1 MEKSKSLITK
11 IVVGVS
17 LIINIFFIYFVFK
30 YKILPLR
37 YRNVLAILLGVILCI
52 FVYIGFIKKKKSKPL
67 KVISILF
74 LLALSICQL
83 SIISYAK
90 KSIDTLEKINS
101 KVEEQNEMSLV
112 VLKDSNIKT
121 IRDAFGREIATA
133 ESFDKEN
140 TEKILSE
147 YSEKYSADLKTKDFA
162 NYILA
167 ANSLMNK
174 EYHVMLLNESFRSIL
189 EESIDGFSEK
199 TRVLDS
205 KVIEAKK
212 TNTQEKKQVEEDKS
226 FNVYISGIDTYGSL
240 STVSRSDVNMI
251 LSVNPVKN
259 KILITTIPRDTYLAI
274 GGDKDK
280 FDKLTHAGLFG
291 IDTSIKSLESLLD
304 IKIDYYGKVNFT
316 SLTELINALGGIKVD
331 NPVAFESSS
340 GKYYFPQG
348 EIDMDGDMAL
358 AFSRERY
365 HLEEG
370 DFDRGKNHTRVLTGI
385 INKMLSYDILM
396 NFSQISNIV
405 LESVNT
411 DISYDKIIELVNNQ
425 LSDGSDWKIDTQA
438 LRGWGESGLSSYL
451 MPESN
456 LYMMRVDEDSVKE
469 IHEKIIENNKE
480 QGKK

>member
-11 IVVGVS
+11 LVVGVS
-17 LIINIFFIYFVFK
+17 LLVNIFFIYFIYK
-30 YKILPLR
+30 YKILSLR
-37 YRNVLAILLGVILCI
+37 YRNILAILLGLTLCG
-52 FVYIGFIKKKKSKPL
+52 FVFIGFIKKRKSKPL
-67 KVISILF
+67 KIISIVF
-74 LLALSICQL
+74 LVALSICQL

-101 KVEEQNEMSLV
+101 KVEEKNEMSLIV
-112 VLKDSNIKT
+112 TKDSDIET
-121 IRDAFGREIATA
+121 IQEAFTKYIATSK
-133 ESFDKEN
+133 SFDKDN
-140 TEKILSE
+140 TEKIISE
-147 YSEKYSADLKTKDFA
+147 YKKEYKANLKTKDFA
-162 NYILA
+162 NYVIA

-174 EYHVMLLNESFRSIL
+174 ETDAMLLNESFRSIL

-199 TRVLDS
+199 TRILDS
-205 KVIEAKK
+205 KLVEGKK
-212 TNTQEKKQVEEDKS
+212 INAESKKQVAEDKA

-251 LSVNPVKN
+251 LSVNSTKK

-291 IDTSIKSLESLLD
+291 IDTSIESLESLLD

-316 SLTELINALGGIKVD
+316 SLTELINALGGITVD

-340 GKYYFPQG
+340 GKYSFPQG
-348 EIDMDGDMAL
+348 KIDMDGDKAL

-385 INKMLSYDILM
+385 INKMLSYDMLM
-396 NFSQISNIV
+396 NFNQISNIV

-411 DISYDKIIELVNNQ
+411 DISYDKMIELVNKQ
-425 LSDGSDWKIDTQA
+425 LSDGGDWDIETQA
-438 LRGWGESGLSSYL
+438 LKGWGESGLSSYL
-451 MPESN
+451 MPDSN
-456 LYMMRVDEDSVKE
+456 LYMMRVDEDSVTE
-469 IHEKIIENNKE
+469 IHDKIIDNNRE
-480 QGKK
+480 

>member
-11 IVVGVS
+11 LVVGVS
-17 LIINIFFIYFVFK
+17 LLVNIFFIYFIYK

-37 YRNVLAILLGVILCI
+37 YRNILAILLGLILCG
-52 FVYIGFIKKKKSKPL
+52 FVFIGFIKKRKSKPL
-67 KVISILF
+67 KIISIVF
-74 LLALSICQL
+74 LVALSVCQL

-121 IRDAFGREIATA
+121 IQGAFSKEIATA
-133 ESFDKEN
+133 EGFDKEN
-140 TEKILSE
+140 TEKILLE
-147 YSEKYSADLKTKDFA
+147 YRKKYSSDLKTKDFA

-174 EYHVMLLNESFRSIL
+174 ESEVMLLNESFRSIL
-189 EESIDGFSEK
+189 EESIDGFTEK

-205 KVIEAKK
+205 KVVEGKK
-212 TNTQEKKQVEEDKS
+212 ITTQDKKQVEEDKS

-280 FDKLTHAGLFG
+280 YDKLTHAGLFG
-291 IDTSIKSLESLLD
+291 VDTSIKSLESLLD
-304 IKIDYYGKVNFT
+304 IDIDYYGKVNFT

-340 GKYYFPQG
+340 GKYYFSQG
-348 EIDMDGDMAL
+348 KIDMDGDMAL

-370 DFDRGKNHTRVLTGI
+370 DFDRGKNHARVLTGI
-385 INKMLSYDILM
+385 INKMLSYDMLM

-411 DISYDKIIELVNNQ
+411 DISYDKMIELVNKQ
-425 LSDGSDWKIDTQA
+425 LSDGGDWDIETQA
-438 LRGWGESGLSSYL
+438 LKGWGESGLSSYL
-451 MPESN
+451 MPDFN

-469 IHEKIIENNKE
+469 IHDKIINNNKE
-480 QGKK
+480 

>member
-11 IVVGVS
+11 LVVGVS
-17 LIINIFFIYFVFK
+17 LLVNIFFIYFIYK
-30 YKILPLR
+30 CKILPLK
-37 YRNVLAILLGVILCI
+37 YRNILAILLGLILCG
-52 FVYIGFIKKKKSKPL
+52 FVFIGFIKKKKSKPL
-67 KVISILF
+67 KIISIVF
-74 LLALSICQL
+74 LVALSICQL

-90 KSIDTLEKINS
+90 KPIDTLEKINS
-101 KVEEQNEMSLV
+101 KVEEKNEMSLIV
-112 VLKDSNIKT
+112 PKDSNIKT
-121 IRDAFGREIATA
+121 IQEAFTKEIATSK
-133 ESFDKEN
+133 SFDKDN
-140 TEKILSE
+140 TEKIISE
-147 YSEKYSADLKTKDFA
+147 YKKEYKANLKTKDFA
-162 NYILA
+162 NYVIA

-174 EYHVMLLNESFRSIL
+174 ETEVMLLNESFRSIL

-199 TRVLDS
+199 TRILDS
-205 KVIEAKK
+205 MVIEGKK
-212 TNTQEKKQVEEDKS
+212 IDIDKKKQVKEDKA

-291 IDTSIKSLESLLD
+291 VDTSIKSLESLLD
-304 IKIDYYGKVNFT
+304 IDIDYYGKVNFT

-340 GKYYFPQG
+340 GKYYFPKG
-348 EIDMDGDMAL
+348 EIEMDGDMAL

-370 DFDRGKNHTRVLTGI
+370 DFDRGKNHTRILTGI
-385 INKMLSYDILM
+385 INKMLSYDMLM
-396 NFSQISNIV
+396 NFNQISNIV

-411 DISYDKIIELVNNQ
+411 DISYDKMIELVNKQ
-425 LSDGSDWKIDTQA
+425 LSDGGDWEIETLA
-438 LRGWGESGLSSYL
+438 LKGWGESGLSSYL
-451 MPESN
+451 MPDFN

-469 IHEKIIENNKE
+469 VHDKIIDNNKE
-480 QGKK
+480 

>member
-1 MEKSKSLITK
+1 MFLS
-11 IVVGVS
+11 
-17 LIINIFFIYFVFK
+17 
-30 YKILPLR
+30 IL
-37 YRNVLAILLGVILCI
+37 VLL
-52 FVYIGFIKKKKSKPL
+52 KKKTKPL
-67 KVISILF
+67 KIISIIF
-74 LLALSICQL
+74 LLILSIAQI
-83 SIISYAK
+83 SFMSYAK
-90 KSIDTLEKINS
+90 KSIDTLEKINN
-101 KVEEQNEMSLV
+101 KVEEQNEMSFI

-121 IRDAFGREIATA
+121 IQDAFSKEIATA

-147 YSEKYSADLKTKDFA
+147 YRKKYSSDLKTKDFA

-174 EYHVMLLNESFRSIL
+174 ESEVMLLNESFRSIL
-189 EESIDGFSEK
+189 EESIDGFTEK

-205 KVIEAKK
+205 KVVEGKK
-212 TNTQEKKQVEEDKS
+212 ITTQNKKQVEEDKA

-274 GGDKDK
+274 GGDNNKY
-280 FDKLTHAGLFG
+280 DKLTHAGLFG
-291 IDTSIKSLESLLD
+291 VDTSIKSLESLLD
-304 IKIDYYGKVNFT
+304 IDIDYYGKVNFT

-348 EIDMDGDMAL
+348 KIDMDGDMAL

-370 DFDRGKNHTRVLTGI
+370 DFDRGKNHARVLTGI
-385 INKMLSYDILM
+385 INKMLSYDMLI
-396 NFSQISNIV
+396 NFNQISNIV

-411 DISYDKIIELVNNQ
+411 DIAYDKMIELVNKQ
-425 LSDGSDWKIDTQA
+425 LSDGGDWDIETQA
-438 LRGWGESGLSSYL
+438 LKGWGESGLISYL
-451 MPESN
+451 MPDFD
-456 LYMMRVDEDSVKE
+456 LYMMRVDEDSVTDV
-469 IHEKIIENNKE
+469 HDKIIENNRE
-480 QGKK
+480 

>member
-11 IVVGVS
+11 LVVGVS

-30 YKILPLR
+30 YKILPLK
-37 YRNVLAILLGVILCI
+37 YRSVLAIFIGIILCI
-52 FVYIGFIKKKKSKPL
+52 FIYIGFIKKRKTKPL
-67 KVISILF
+67 KIISIIF
-74 LLALSICQL
+74 LLILSIAQI
-83 SIISYAK
+83 SFISYAK

-101 KVEEQNEMSLV
+101 KVEEQNEMSLI
-112 VLKDSNIKT
+112 VLKDSNIKN
-121 IRDAFGREIATA
+121 IQDAFSKEIATS

-147 YSEKYSADLKTKDFA
+147 YSKKYSSSFKTKDFA

-174 EYHVMLLNESFRSIL
+174 ESEVMLLNESFRSIL
-189 EESIDGFSEK
+189 EESIDGFTEK

-205 KVIEAKK
+205 KVVEGKK
-212 TNTQEKKQVEEDKS
+212 ITTQNKKQVEEDKS

-274 GGDKDK
+274 GGDNDK
-280 FDKLTHAGLFG
+280 YDKLTHAGLFG
-291 IDTSIKSLESLLD
+291 VDTSIKSLESLLD
-304 IKIDYYGKVNFT
+304 IDIDYYGKVNFT

-348 EIDMDGDMAL
+348 EIDMDGDTAL

-370 DFDRGKNHTRVLTGI
+370 DFDRGKNHARVLTGI
-385 INKMLSYDILM
+385 INKMLSYDMLI
-396 NFSQISNIV
+396 NFNQISNIV

-411 DISYDKIIELVNNQ
+411 DISYDKMIELVNKQ
-425 LSDGSDWKIDTQA
+425 LSDGGDWDIETQA
-438 LRGWGESGLSSYL
+438 LKGWGESGLSSYL
-451 MPESN
+451 MPDFN

-469 IHEKIIENNKE
+469 IHDKIINNNKE
-480 QGKK
+480 

>member
-11 IVVGVS
+11 LVVGVS

-30 YKILPLR
+30 YKILPLK
-37 YRNVLAILLGVILCI
+37 YRGVLAIFIGIILCI
-52 FVYIGFIKKKKSKPL
+52 FIYIGFIKKRKTKPL
-67 KVISILF
+67 KIISIIF
-74 LLALSICQL
+74 LLILSIAQI
-83 SIISYAK
+83 SFISYAK

-101 KVEEQNEMSLV
+101 KVEEKNEMSLLV
-112 VLKDSNIKT
+112 PKDSDIKT
-121 IRDAFGREIATA
+121 IQEAFTKEIATSK
-133 ESFDKEN
+133 SFDKDN
-140 TEKILSE
+140 TEMIISE
-147 YSEKYSADLKTKDFA
+147 YKKEYKANLKTKDFA
-162 NYILA
+162 NYVIA

-174 EYHVMLLNESFRSIL
+174 ETDAMLLNESFRSIL

-199 TRVLDS
+199 TRILDS
-205 KVIEAKK
+205 KLVEGKK
-212 TNTQEKKQVEEDKS
+212 INTESKKQVAEDKA

-251 LSVNPVKN
+251 LSVNSTKK

-316 SLTELINALGGIKVD
+316 SLTELINALGGITVD

-340 GKYYFPQG
+340 GKYSFPQG
-348 EIDMDGDMAL
+348 KIDMDGDKAL

-385 INKMLSYDILM
+385 INKMLSYDMLM
-396 NFSQISNIV
+396 NFNQISNIV

-411 DISYDKIIELVNNQ
+411 DISYDKMIELVNKQ
-425 LSDGSDWKIDTQA
+425 LSDGGDWDIETQA
-438 LRGWGESGLSSYL
+438 LKGWGESGLSSYL
-451 MPESN
+451 MPDSN
-456 LYMMRVDEDSVKE
+456 LYMMRVDEDSVTE
-469 IHEKIIENNKE
+469 IHDKIIDNNKE
-480 QGKK
+480 

>member
-11 IVVGVS
+11 LVVGVS
-17 LIINIFFIYFVFK
+17 LLVNIFFIYFIYK
-30 YKILPLR
+30 YKILPLK
-37 YRNVLAILLGVILCI
+37 YRNILAILLGLTLCG
-52 FVYIGFIKKKKSKPL
+52 FVFIGFIKKRKSKPL
-67 KVISILF
+67 KIISIIFLF
-74 LLALSICQL
+74 ILSIAQI
-83 SIISYAK
+83 SFISYAK

-121 IRDAFGREIATA
+121 IQDAFSKEIATT

-140 TEKILSE
+140 TEKILSK
-147 YSEKYSADLKTKDFA
+147 SRNKYSSDLKTKDFA
-162 NYILA
+162 SYILA

-174 EYHVMLLNESFRSIL
+174 ESEVMLLNESFRSIL
-189 EESIDGFSEK
+189 EESIDGFTEK

-205 KVIEAKK
+205 KVVEGKK
-212 TNTQEKKQVEEDKS
+212 ITTQNKKQVEEHKS

-274 GGDKDK
+274 GGDNDK
-280 FDKLTHAGLFG
+280 YDKLTHAGLFG
-291 IDTSIKSLESLLD
+291 VDTSIKSLESLLD
-304 IKIDYYGKVNFT
+304 IDIDYYGKVNFT

-348 EIDMDGDMAL
+348 KIDMDGDMAL

-370 DFDRGKNHTRVLTGI
+370 DFDRGKNHARVLTGI
-385 INKMLSYDILM
+385 INKMLSYDMLM
-396 NFSQISNIV
+396 NFNQISNIV

-411 DISYDKIIELVNNQ
+411 DISYDKMIELVNKQ
-425 LSDGSDWKIDTQA
+425 LSDGGDWDIETQA
-438 LRGWGESGLSSYL
+438 LKGWGESGLSSYL
-451 MPESN
+451 MPDSN

-469 IHEKIIENNKE
+469 IHDKIINNNKE
-480 QGKK
+480 

>member
-11 IVVGVS
+11 LVVGVS

-37 YRNVLAILLGVILCI
+37 YRNVLAIFLAIILCI
-52 FVYIGFIKKKKSKPL
+52 FVYIGFIKKRKSKPL
-67 KVISILF
+67 KILSVLF
-74 LLALSICQL
+74 LVVLSICQL

-101 KVEEQNEMSLV
+101 KVEEKNEMSLV
-112 VLKDSNIKT
+112 VTKDSDIKT
-121 IRDAFGREIATA
+121 IQEAFSKEIATA
-133 ESFDKEN
+133 EGFDKDN
-140 TEKILSE
+140 TKKILSE
-147 YSEKYSADLKTKDFA
+147 YKKDYTDNLKTKDFA
-162 NYILA
+162 NYIIA
-167 ANSLMNK
+167 ADSLINK
-174 EYHVMLLNESFRSIL
+174 KSDVMLLNESFRSIL

-199 TRVLDS
+199 TRILDS
-205 KVIEAKK
+205 KVIEGKK
-212 TNTQEKKQVEEDKS
+212 IDTDKKRQVEEDKA

-251 LSVNPVKN
+251 LSVNPAKK

-280 FDKLTHAGLFG
+280 YDKLTHAGLFG
-291 IDTSIKSLESLLD
+291 VDTSIKSLESLLD
-304 IKIDYYGKVNFT
+304 IDIDYYGKVNFT

-331 NPVAFESSS
+331 NPVDFESSS
-340 GKYYFPQG
+340 GKYYFPKG

-365 HLEEG
+365 HLEKG

-385 INKMLSYDILM
+385 INKMLSYDMLM
-396 NFSQISNIV
+396 NFNQISNIV
-405 LESVNT
+405 LESINT
-411 DISYDKIIELVNNQ
+411 DISYDKMIELVNKQ
-425 LSDGSDWKIDTQA
+425 LSDGGDWEIETQA
-438 LRGWGESGLSSYL
+438 LKGWGESGLSSYL
-451 MPESN
+451 MPDFN

-469 IHEKIIENNKE
+469 VHDKIIDNNKE
-480 QGKK
+480 

>member
-1 MEKSKSLITK
+1 M
-11 IVVGVS
+11 
-17 LIINIFFIYFVFK
+17 
-30 YKILPLR
+30 
-37 YRNVLAILLGVILCI
+37 
-52 FVYIGFIKKKKSKPL
+52 
-67 KVISILF
+67 
-74 LLALSICQL
+74 
-83 SIISYAK
+83 SYAK
-90 KSIDTLEKINS
+90 KSIDTLEKINN
-101 KVEEQNEMSLV
+101 KVEEQNEMSFI

-121 IRDAFGREIATA
+121 IQDAFSKEIATA

-147 YSEKYSADLKTKDFA
+147 YRKKYSSDLKTKDFA

-174 EYHVMLLNESFRSIL
+174 ESEVMLLNESFRSIL
-189 EESIDGFSEK
+189 EESIDGFTEK

-205 KVIEAKK
+205 KVVEGKK
-212 TNTQEKKQVEEDKS
+212 ITTQNKKQVEEDKA

-274 GGDKDK
+274 GGDNNKY
-280 FDKLTHAGLFG
+280 DKLTHAGLFG
-291 IDTSIKSLESLLD
+291 VDTSIKSLESLLD
-304 IKIDYYGKVNFT
+304 IDIDYYGKVNFT

-348 EIDMDGDMAL
+348 KIDMDGDMAL

-370 DFDRGKNHTRVLTGI
+370 DFDRGKNHARVLTGI
-385 INKMLSYDILM
+385 INKMLSYDMLI
-396 NFSQISNIV
+396 NFNQISNIV

-411 DISYDKIIELVNNQ
+411 DIAYDKMIELVNKQ
-425 LSDGSDWKIDTQA
+425 LSDGGDWDIETQA
-438 LRGWGESGLSSYL
+438 LKGWGESGLISYL
-451 MPESN
+451 MPDFD
-456 LYMMRVDEDSVKE
+456 LYMMRVDEDSVTDV
-469 IHEKIIENNKE
+469 HDKIIENNRE
-480 QGKK
+480 

>member
-30 YKILPLR
+30 YKILPLK
-37 YRNVLAILLGVILCI
+37 YRSVLAIFIGIILCVFI
-52 FVYIGFIKKKKSKPL
+52 YIGFIKKRKTKPL
-67 KVISILF
+67 KIISIIF
-74 LLALSICQL
+74 LLILSIAQI
-83 SIISYAK
+83 SFISYAK

-101 KVEEQNEMSLV
+101 KVEEQNEMSFI

-121 IRDAFGREIATA
+121 IKDAFSNEIATA

-147 YSEKYSADLKTKDFA
+147 YRKKYSSDLKTKDFA

-167 ANSLMNK
+167 SNSLMNK
-174 EYHVMLLNESFRSIL
+174 ESNVMLLNESFRSIL

-205 KVIEAKK
+205 KVVEGKK
-212 TNTQEKKQVEEDKS
+212 ITIQNKQQVEEDKS

-274 GGDKDK
+274 GGDNDK
-280 FDKLTHAGLFG
+280 YDKLTHAGLFG
-291 IDTSIKSLESLLD
+291 VDTSIKSLESLLD
-304 IKIDYYGKVNFT
+304 IDIDYYGKVNFT

-348 EIDMDGDMAL
+348 KIDMDGDMAL

-370 DFDRGKNHTRVLTGI
+370 DFDRGKNHARVLTGI
-385 INKMLSYDILM
+385 INKMLSYDTLM

-411 DISYDKIIELVNNQ
+411 DISYDKMIELVNKQ
-425 LSDGSDWKIDTQA
+425 LSDGGDWEIETQA
-438 LRGWGESGLSSYL
+438 LKGWGESGLSSYL
-451 MPESN
+451 MPDFN

-469 IHEKIIENNKE
+469 VHDKIIDNNKE
-480 QGKK
+480 

>member
-30 YKILPLR
+30 YKILPLK
-37 YRNVLAILLGVILCI
+37 YRSVLAIFIGIILCV
-52 FVYIGFIKKKKSKPL
+52 FNYIGFIKKRKTKPL
-67 KVISILF
+67 KIISIIF
-74 LLALSICQL
+74 LLILSIAQI
-83 SIISYAK
+83 SFISYAK

-101 KVEEQNEMSLV
+101 KVEEQNEMSFI

-121 IRDAFGREIATA
+121 IKDAFSNEIATA

-147 YSEKYSADLKTKDFA
+147 YRKKYSSDLKTKDFA

-167 ANSLMNK
+167 SNSLMNK
-174 EYHVMLLNESFRSIL
+174 ESNVMLLNESFRSIL

-205 KVIEAKK
+205 KVVEGKK
-212 TNTQEKKQVEEDKS
+212 ITIQNKQQVEEDKS

-274 GGDKDK
+274 GGDNDK
-280 FDKLTHAGLFG
+280 YDKLTHAGLFG
-291 IDTSIKSLESLLD
+291 VDTSIKSLESLLD
-304 IKIDYYGKVNFT
+304 IDIDYYGKVNFT

-348 EIDMDGDMAL
+348 KIDMDGDMAL

-370 DFDRGKNHTRVLTGI
+370 DFDRGKNHARVLTGI
-385 INKMLSYDILM
+385 INKMLSYDMLM

-411 DISYDKIIELVNNQ
+411 DISYDKMIELVNKQ
-425 LSDGSDWKIDTQA
+425 LSDGEDWDIETQA
-438 LRGWGESGLSSYL
+438 LKGWGESGLSSYL
-451 MPESN
+451 MPDFN
-456 LYMMRVDEDSVKE
+456 LYMMRVDEDSVTE
-469 IHEKIIENNKE
+469 IHDKIIENNRE
-480 QGKK
+480 

>member
-11 IVVGVS
+11 LVVGVS
-17 LIINIFFIYFVFK
+17 LLVNIFFIYFIYK

-37 YRNVLAILLGVILCI
+37 YRNILAILLGLTLCG
-52 FVYIGFIKKKKSKPL
+52 FVFIGFIKKRKSKPL
-67 KVISILF
+67 KIISIVF
-74 LLALSICQL
+74 LVALSICQL

-101 KVEEQNEMSLV
+101 KVEEKNEMSLIV
-112 VLKDSNIKT
+112 TKDSDIKT
-121 IRDAFGREIATA
+121 IQEAFTKQIATSK
-133 ESFDKEN
+133 SFDKDN
-140 TEKILSE
+140 TEKIISE
-147 YSEKYSADLKTKDFA
+147 YKKEYKANLKTKDFA
-162 NYILA
+162 NYVIA

-174 EYHVMLLNESFRSIL
+174 ETDVMLLNESFRSIL

-199 TRVLDS
+199 TRILDS
-205 KVIEAKK
+205 KLVEGKK
-212 TNTQEKKQVEEDKS
+212 INTESKKQVAEDKA

-251 LSVNPVKN
+251 LSVNPTKK

-316 SLTELINALGGIKVD
+316 SLTELINALGGITVD

-340 GKYYFPQG
+340 GKYSFPQG
-348 EIDMDGDMAL
+348 KIDMDGDKAL

-385 INKMLSYDILM
+385 INKMLSYDMLM
-396 NFSQISNIV
+396 NFNQISNIV

-411 DISYDKIIELVNNQ
+411 DISYDKMIELVNKQ
-425 LSDGSDWKIDTQA
+425 LSDGGDWDIETQA
-438 LRGWGESGLSSYL
+438 LKGWGESGLSSYL
-451 MPESN
+451 MPDFN

-469 IHEKIIENNKE
+469 VHDKIIDNNKE
-480 QGKK
+480 

>member
-11 IVVGVS
+11 LVVGVS
-17 LIINIFFIYFVFK
+17 LLVNIFFIYFIYK

-37 YRNVLAILLGVILCI
+37 YRNILAILLGLTLCG
-52 FVYIGFIKKKKSKPL
+52 FVFIGFIKKRKSKPL
-67 KVISILF
+67 KIISIVF
-74 LLALSICQL
+74 LVALSICQL

-101 KVEEQNEMSLV
+101 KVEEKNEMSLIV
-112 VLKDSNIKT
+112 TKDSDIKT
-121 IRDAFGREIATA
+121 IQEAFTKQIATSK
-133 ESFDKEN
+133 SFDKDN
-140 TEKILSE
+140 TEKIISE
-147 YSEKYSADLKTKDFA
+147 YKKEYKANLKTKDFA
-162 NYILA
+162 NYVIA

-174 EYHVMLLNESFRSIL
+174 ETDVMLLNESFRSIL

-199 TRVLDS
+199 TRILDS
-205 KVIEAKK
+205 KLVEGKK
-212 TNTQEKKQVEEDKS
+212 INTESKKQVAEDKA

-251 LSVNPVKN
+251 LSVNPTKK

-316 SLTELINALGGIKVD
+316 SLTELINALGGITVD

-340 GKYYFPQG
+340 GKYSFPQG
-348 EIDMDGDMAL
+348 NIDMDGDKAL

-385 INKMLSYDILM
+385 INKMLSYDMLM
-396 NFSQISNIV
+396 NFNQISNIV

-411 DISYDKIIELVNNQ
+411 DISYDKMIELVNKQ
-425 LSDGSDWKIDTQA
+425 LSDGGDWDIETQA
-438 LRGWGESGLSSYL
+438 LKGWGESGLSSYL
-451 MPESN
+451 MPDFN

-469 IHEKIIENNKE
+469 VHDKIIDNNKE
-480 QGKK
+480 

>member
-30 YKILPLR
+30 YKILPLK
-37 YRNVLAILLGVILCI
+37 YRGVLAIFIGIILCI
-52 FVYIGFIKKKKSKPL
+52 FIYIGFIKKRKTKPL
-67 KVISILF
+67 KIISIIFLF
-74 LLALSICQL
+74 ILSIAQI
-83 SIISYAK
+83 SFISYAK

-101 KVEEQNEMSLV
+101 KVEEKNEMSLLV
-112 VLKDSNIKT
+112 PKDSDIKT
-121 IRDAFGREIATA
+121 IQEAFTKEIATSK
-133 ESFDKEN
+133 SFDKDN
-140 TEKILSE
+140 TEKIISE
-147 YSEKYSADLKTKDFA
+147 YKKEYKANLKTKDFA
-162 NYILA
+162 NYVIA

-174 EYHVMLLNESFRSIL
+174 ETEVMLLNESFRSIL

-199 TRVLDS
+199 TRILDS
-205 KVIEAKK
+205 KLVEGKK
-212 TNTQEKKQVEEDKS
+212 INAESKKQVAEDKA

-251 LSVNPVKN
+251 LSVNPTKK

-274 GGDKDK
+274 GGDNDK
-280 FDKLTHAGLFG
+280 YDKLTHAGLFG
-291 IDTSIKSLESLLD
+291 VQTSIKSLESLLD
-304 IKIDYYGKVNFT
+304 IDIDYYGKVNFT

-348 EIDMDGDMAL
+348 KIDMDGDMAL

-370 DFDRGKNHTRVLTGI
+370 DFDRGKNHARVLTGI
-385 INKMLSYDILM
+385 INKMLSYDMLV
-396 NFSQISNIV
+396 NFNQISNIV

-411 DISYDKIIELVNNQ
+411 DISYDKMIELVNKQ
-425 LSDGSDWKIDTQA
+425 LSDGSDWDIETQA
-438 LRGWGESGLSSYL
+438 LKGWGESGLSSYL
-451 MPESN
+451 MPDFN
-456 LYMMRVDEDSVKE
+456 LYMMRVDEYSVKE
-469 IHEKIIENNKE
+469 VHDKIIDNNKE
-480 QGKK
+480 

>member
-17 LIINIFFIYFVFK
+17 LLVNIFFIYFIYK

-37 YRNVLAILLGVILCI
+37 YRNILAILLGLILCG
-52 FVYIGFIKKKKSKPL
+52 FVFIGFIKKRKSKPL
-67 KVISILF
+67 KIISIVF
-74 LLALSICQL
+74 LVALSICQL

-101 KVEEQNEMSLV
+101 KVEEKNEMSLIV
-112 VLKDSNIKT
+112 PKDSDIKT
-121 IRDAFGREIATA
+121 IQKAFTEEIATSK
-133 ESFDKEN
+133 SFDKDN
-140 TEKILSE
+140 TEKIISE
-147 YSEKYSADLKTKDFA
+147 YKKEYKANLKTKDFA
-162 NYILA
+162 NYVIA

-174 EYHVMLLNESFRSIL
+174 ETDVMLLNESFRSIL

-199 TRVLDS
+199 TRILDS
-205 KVIEAKK
+205 KLLEGKK
-212 TNTQEKKQVEEDKS
+212 INAESKKQVEEDKS

-251 LSVNPVKN
+251 LSVNPTKK

-291 IDTSIKSLESLLD
+291 VETSIKSLESLLD
-304 IKIDYYGKVNFT
+304 IDIDYYGKVNFT

-348 EIDMDGDMAL
+348 KINMDGDKAL

-365 HLEEG
+365 HLDEG
-370 DFDRGKNHTRVLTGI
+370 DFDRGKNHARVLTGI
-385 INKMLSYDILM
+385 INKMLSYDMLM

-411 DISYDKIIELVNNQ
+411 DISYDKMIELVNKQ
-425 LSDGSDWKIDTQA
+425 LSDGGDWDIETQA
-438 LRGWGESGLSSYL
+438 LKGWGESGLSSYL
-451 MPESN
+451 MPDFN

-469 IHEKIIENNKE
+469 IHDKIINNNKE
-480 QGKK
+480 

>member
-30 YKILPLR
+30 YKILPLK
-37 YRNVLAILLGVILCI
+37 YRSVLAIFIGIILCVFI
-52 FVYIGFIKKKKSKPL
+52 YIGFIKKRKTKPL
-67 KVISILF
+67 KIISIIF
-74 LLALSICQL
+74 LLILSIAQI
-83 SIISYAK
+83 SFISYAK

-101 KVEEQNEMSLV
+101 KVEEQNEMSFI

-121 IRDAFGREIATA
+121 IKDAFSNEIATA

-147 YSEKYSADLKTKDFA
+147 YRKKYSSDLKTKDFA

-167 ANSLMNK
+167 SNSLMNK
-174 EYHVMLLNESFRSIL
+174 ESNVMLLNESFRSIL

-205 KVIEAKK
+205 KVVEGKK
-212 TNTQEKKQVEEDKS
+212 ITIQNKQQVEEDKS

-274 GGDKDK
+274 GGDNDK
-280 FDKLTHAGLFG
+280 YDKLTHAGLFG
-291 IDTSIKSLESLLD
+291 VDTSIKSLESLLD
-304 IKIDYYGKVNFT
+304 IDIDYYGKVNFT

-348 EIDMDGDMAL
+348 KIDMDGDMAL

-370 DFDRGKNHTRVLTGI
+370 DFDRGKNHARVLTGI
-385 INKMLSYDILM
+385 INKMLSYDTLM

-411 DISYDKIIELVNNQ
+411 DISYDKMIELVNKQ
-425 LSDGSDWKIDTQA
+425 LSDGEDWDIETQA
-438 LRGWGESGLSSYL
+438 LKGWGESGLSSYL
-451 MPESN
+451 MPDFN
-456 LYMMRVDEDSVKE
+456 LYMMRVDEDSVTE
-469 IHEKIIENNKE
+469 IHDKIIENNRE
-480 QGKK
+480 